1 MVSPLSY
8 PPYIGGVESHVW
20 EISKRLVKE
29 GIDIEILSTD
39 PTGKLEPSTDI
50 DGIKI
55 RRFPS
60 FSPNGI
66 YHLSRELFNALK
78 NTRSDVIHSHGYQGF
93 PMLASALAKKQNR
106 IPLVITLHCGFS
118 KVGRLPRLFYN
129 SVFGN
134 IIFSKADRIIVV
146 SPIEIKTI
154 IELAKYKQKLR
165 IIPNGVDLK
174 DIAHYLNKEQ
184 TDYDQPP
191 INLLFAGRLEKKKGL
206 VFLLKAF
213 KTIKHK
219 NVELTIVGD
228 GPFKQKLDDLIQ
240 KAKLQ
245 NKVHIME
252 RLSRVELYDLYAKS
266 HIFLLLS
273 EFEAHSIALTEA
285 LAFGLVP
292 IVTNVGGNK
301 FLVKNGTSG
310 FLLDYPPDIE
320 ELSQILLR
328 LVNNPKYMQSISENA
343 KTQSRQFNIDV
354 VVEQLCNIYQS
365 ITPDR

>member
-1 MVSPLSY
+1 
-8 PPYIGGVESHVW
+8 
-20 EISKRLVKE
+20 
-29 GIDIEILSTD
+29 
-39 PTGKLEPSTDI
+39 
-50 DGIKI
+50 
-55 RRFPS
+55 
-60 FSPNGI
+60 
-66 YHLSRELFNALK
+66 
-78 NTRSDVIHSHGYQGF
+78 
-93 PMLASALAKKQNR
+93 MLASALAKSQNSV
-106 IPLVITLHCGFS
+106 PLVVTLHCGFS
-118 KVGRLPRLFYN
+118 KVGRLPHLFYN
-129 SVFGN
+129 SFFGK
-134 IIFSKADRIIVV
+134 IIFSNADRIIIV
-146 SPIEIKTI
+146 SPIELESI
-154 IELAKYKQKLR
+154 IELSKYNQKLR

-174 DIAHYLNKEQ
+174 EIAYYLGKEQ
-184 TDYDQPP
+184 TYYDHSP

-213 KTIKHK
+213 RKIRHK

-245 NKVHIME
+245 NKVHVME

-285 LAFGLVP
+285 IAFGLVP

-301 FLVKNGTSG
+301 FLVKNGTNG
-310 FLLDYPPDIE
+310 FLLNYPPDIE

-328 LVNNPKYMQSISENA
+328 LVNNPKYMQSISENT

-354 VVEQLCNIYQS
+354 VVKKLCTIYQS
-365 ITPDR
+365 ITTDR